1 MHTILTFSL
10 TLIVAVYISTYAQRS
25 ILSTAVLFLLVGVGA
40 GSWPFKGMG
49 VTAAASIEMVKVVSE
64 ITLFAVLFTDGMQV
78 SPQQLAHC
86 WRLPGR
92 ALLLGMPLTFAG
104 TTAAVHWIA
113 GEPWLPSMLVGAIL
127 SPTDPVLV
135 EAIVGH
141 EGVPRPLRVLLNI
154 ESGLNDGLALPA
166 VIILLALLSGSHQGL
181 LQLLLQV
188 GLGIVVGVVIPL
200 VVVKIELHLFP
211 AVPLYK
217 RLLPFAIGLL
227 LYSVSSV
234 LQVNEFLAAFTG
246 GIMVAT
252 INPGLQIS
260 FNEFGEYITELLKL
274 AAIMLF
280 GSLISVHYIL
290 STDVSTYIFIF
301 LALFVVRPVTLSVS
315 LLGSDFPW
323 DLRLVAGW
331 FGPKGFASVVYSLLL
346 IHSNVPNKEK
356 LYHLTAL
363 VVIGSIFL
371 HSSSDVP
378 INRWLVKKQ
387 QR

>member
-40 GSWPFKGMG
+40 GSWPIKGMG
-49 VTAAASIEMVKVVSE
+49 VTAATSIEMVKVVSE

-78 SPQQLAHC
+78 SPQQLARC

-104 TTAAVHWIA
+104 TTAAVHWIV

-141 EGVPRPLRVLLNI
+141 EGVPRQLRMLLNI

-181 LQLLLQV
+181 LQVLLQV

-246 GIMVAT
+246 GITVVT
-252 INPGLQIS
+252 INPELQTS

-290 STDVSTYIFIF
+290 STDGSTYIFIF

-315 LLGSDFPW
+315 LLGSDLPW
-323 DLRLVAGW
+323 DLRWVAGW